1 MGVKNRLE
9 KIYLERKA
17 MDQEGGAV
25 RVAAVQTL
33 NKPAGASLEANLRTV
48 LNGIAEAAERG
59 VMLVAF
65 PEMCL
70 TGYCGRSVRA
80 ISPEQLKEAE
90 EHIAA
95 SCHRHGVAAIVGL
108 PSTAE
113 PAVTYNSAA
122 VWGADGMIVGRH
134 HKLQLVPPDDW
145 ATAGTDLSVFH
156 VPLRGAFGRWTSVP
170 LSIIIC
176 HDVRYPE
183 LCRLPVLAGSRLVVL
198 LSCEQWHDDLPT
210 IATRE
215 ADPWSEERLQR
226 EIGAYRAQAQARAV
240 ENRVFLLH
248 ANCGGDLTDLI
259 GCSHGISKVISPTGC
274 VLAEAPT
281 WGAALVV
288 ADIVLSSATA
298 LYADKSLLPS
308 YAFHRWWSSALEN
321 VRHVGAITRPS

>member
-1 MGVKNRLE
+1 M
-9 KIYLERKA
+9 
-17 MDQEGGAV
+17 
-25 RVAAVQTL
+25 QTL
-33 NKPAGASLEANLRTV
+33 NKPAGTSLEANLRSV
-48 LNGIAEAAERG
+48 LNGIAEASARG

-80 ISPEQLKEAE
+80 TSSEQLKEAE
-90 EHIAA
+90 GHIAA

-108 PSTAE
+108 PSVGE
-113 PAVTYNSAA
+113 LGNVYNSAA
-122 VWGADGMIVGRH
+122 VWGADGSLVGRH

-156 VPLRGAFGRWTSVP
+156 VPVLRSGDWSTVP
-170 LSIIIC
+170 VSIIIC

-210 IATRE
+210 IAKRDG
-215 ADPWSEERLQR
+215 DPWDEERLQR

-248 ANCGGDLTDLI
+248 ANCGGDATDLV
-259 GCSHGISKVISPTGC
+259 GCSHGISKVISPTGA
-274 VLAEAPT
+274 VLAEAPI
-281 WGAALVV
+281 WGTALVA
-288 ADIVLSSATA
+288 ADIVLSAATA
-298 LYADKSLLPS
+298 LYAEKSLLPS
-308 YAFHRWWSSALEN
+308 YAFERWWRTGLER
-321 VRHVGAITRPS
+321 VRHVRACATGGSKL